1 MRALLSR
8 FRKQPKADE
17 SPKMFPLYDVLGNE
31 TARAWKPDYLTIAYL
46 TYAAPKGT
54 A

>member
-1 MRALLSR
+1 MKALLSR

-17 SPKMFPLYDVLGNE
+17 GPKMFPVYGVLGNE
-31 TARAWKPDYLTIAYL
+31 VAHAWKPDYLTIAYL
-46 TYAAPKGT
+46 ISATPKGS